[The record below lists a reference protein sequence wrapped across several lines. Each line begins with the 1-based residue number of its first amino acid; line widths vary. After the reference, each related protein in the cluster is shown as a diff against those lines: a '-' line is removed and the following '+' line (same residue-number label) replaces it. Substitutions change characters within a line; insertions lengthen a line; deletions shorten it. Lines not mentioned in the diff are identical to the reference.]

1 MSTAGKVLSV
11 LVTLMVLV
19 SIYLLSMVSA
29 LNRGWGSRID
39 SVEAEIVAA
48 NDQVLEA
55 RREAVAIE
63 ARIDAERLST
73 DAKLRS
79 LRIVM
84 DQLQGRLSAL
94 EEDRLRLQLRLDDE
108 RELHEK
114 MEATVADRRADAE
127 RLQASL
133 SESDAKVDR
142 LAAENAEKLD
152 RLATL
157 RDQFTSLV
165 EENGT
170 LLRQAASAGQSSR
183 LRSRSVPVASAE

>member
-1 MSTAGKVLSV
+1 MSTVGKVLSV

-29 LNRGWGSRID
+29 LNRGWGSKIE
-39 SVEAEIVAA
+39 SVKAEVATA
-48 NDQVLEA
+48 SEGVLEA

-63 ARIDAERLST
+63 AKIDAERLST
-73 DAKLRS
+73 DARLRS

-84 DQLQGRLSAL
+84 DQLQGRISAL
-94 EEDRLRLQLRLDDE
+94 EEDRLRIQLRLQDE
-108 RELHEK
+108 EELNSS
-114 MEATVADRRADAE
+114 MEATVEARRADSE
-127 RLQASL
+127 RLQAAL
-133 SESDAKVDR
+133 SETDANVDR

-165 EENGT
+165 EQNGT
-170 LLRQAASAGQSSR
+170 LLQQAASAGRSSR
-183 LRSRSVPVASAE
+183 LRGRSVPVASAE